1 MQAKAWGTLV
11 VEEPQ
16 DPVPMATGRGG
27 KNAERRIDIQP
38 AEDEEDPDDGLSVK
52 HVAHAR
58 FMRNHRL
65 INEIFGETILPDV
78 RSVVTT
84 ARMQVMKVVV
94 VVVLVVILVMVG
106 TGMMFLLF

>member
-1 MQAKAWGTLV
+1 M
-11 VEEPQ
+11 
-16 DPVPMATGRGG
+16 
-27 KNAERRIDIQP
+27 
-38 AEDEEDPDDGLSVK
+38 
-52 HVAHAR
+52 
-58 FMRNHRL
+58 
-65 INEIFGETILPDV
+65 PDV

>member
-1 MQAKAWGTLV
+1 M
-11 VEEPQ
+11 
-16 DPVPMATGRGG
+16 
-27 KNAERRIDIQP
+27 
-38 AEDEEDPDDGLSVK
+38 
-52 HVAHAR
+52 AHAR
-58 FMRNHRL
+58 FITNHRL

>member
-1 MQAKAWGTLV
+1 MQAKARGTPV

-38 AEDEEDPDDGLSVK
+38 AEDEEDPDDELSVK